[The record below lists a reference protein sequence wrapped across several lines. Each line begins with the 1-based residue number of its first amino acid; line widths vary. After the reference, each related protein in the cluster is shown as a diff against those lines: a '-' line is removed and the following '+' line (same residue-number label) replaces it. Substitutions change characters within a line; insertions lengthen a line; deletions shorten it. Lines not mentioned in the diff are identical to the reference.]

1 MTGQMNTKVRL
12 VRCPRCRLVLP
23 ELAEVPV
30 YKCGGCGAILQ
41 AKNRKREIQ
50 DTGSHAHEEDT
61 TRKNGLEHASEDKK
75 ESISSIDESDLD
87 ISCERAGSG
96 MDHRREDISCVNQS
110 HEFLCSDAISCHKN
124 SGSSP
129 EARSHMEAEEDKF
142 REDHNVSG
150 DDDSEH
156 PGDTSISSEISLSPE
171 LDHHENKLSV
181 PASGTYDNESS
192 VPASGTYDNGSSS
205 SSSPKKVDESRYS
218 SENSS
223 DRSKNKSQNCNQMW
237 SVSTSFSKDSPSSD
251 ECNLQEIENLS
262 PVAGTDREV
271 GESFK
276 SFRSPNAEDSLITG
290 PNDQISAAQSCS
302 GGSFSS
308 DNHMPPRA
316 ERMEQA
322 EEGILPGFQ
331 RVSSADTLENMPHV
345 YARTDLGVT
354 LRSPTARNY
363 YAYDGSVSSCNE
375 TDDQVPN
382 RHFHQF
388 KRNFKDADSNS
399 SKGLPKRDEFM
410 MNHVMSS
417 DSDLQRRPM
426 NSSSALPAKKHYA
439 TKGSKWHRD
448 EFREPTRHSHQVKSM
463 MTMETNEYSQAAYG
477 NGSSSSYGQKYL
489 PERPN
494 NPESDKMEL
503 LRMVRELQD
512 QLNRT
517 QISKGMPHGGFSSRV
532 AKEEDQISP
541 HNDFFGPQREK
552 YPDLNYPRYPG
563 RYSQDKTRFQQD
575 KVSRMAFSGDATQCR
590 HQVDCSCL
598 HCCRQE
604 WHYSAQMPPHAVWC
618 NKGHSMA
625 QPRHNCY
632 SPYHSDSSS
641 PHYYTGSEF
650 SLWSQDA
657 KSDDQQHNDYEVKK
671 KLQPAKRHFRPIAG
685 GSPIIAC
692 YFCSKMLQLPADF
705 LLFKRRC
712 HRLKCNACSKVLKFS
727 LENRRHLVQYSP
739 DPITPPP
746 SEVDECSDT
755 IKRRTLASAS
765 GATNAEPVS
774 CSDDYGRSLC
784 RSCSTDAEHSSVA
797 PPFETVNRISD
808 GSYMETKKEGKK
820 KSIMEEPESKYKNYV
835 RTFYPAGPEKL
846 FSEVPP
852 EGVSPL
858 HQLMGYPSPSRL
870 VYK

>member
-1 MTGQMNTKVRL
+1 MD
-12 VRCPRCRLVLP
+12 C
-23 ELAEVPV
+23 
-30 YKCGGCGAILQ
+30 
-41 AKNRKREIQ
+41 KRE
-50 DTGSHAHEEDT
+50 
-61 TRKNGLEHASEDKK
+61 GL
-75 ESISSIDESDLD
+75 
-87 ISCERAGSG
+87 G
-96 MDHRREDISCVNQS
+96 CVNQS
-110 HEFLCSDAISCHKN
+110 HCSDAISCDEN
-124 SGSSP
+124 S
-129 EARSHMEAEEDKF
+129 EARAHMEAEEDKF
-142 REDHNVSG
+142 REDHNISA

-156 PGDTSISSEISLSPE
+156 PGDASISNEISLSPE
-171 LDHHENKLSV
+171 LDHHENKSSV

-192 VPASGTYDNGSSS
+192 VPASGTYDNESS
-205 SSSPKKVDESRYS
+205 SSSPKKVDESQYS
-218 SENSS
+218 SENNS
-223 DRSKNKSQNCNQMW
+223 DRSKNKSQNCNQVW
-237 SVSTSFSKDSPSSD
+237 PISTNFSKDSPSD
-251 ECNLQEIENLS
+251 ECNPHEIENLS

-271 GESFK
+271 DESFK
-276 SFRSPNAEDSLITG
+276 SFRSLSADDFLITS
-290 PNDQISAAQSCS
+290 PNEQISAAQSCS
-302 GGSFSS
+302 GESFSS
-308 DNHMPPRA
+308 DNHMPLRTEP
-316 ERMEQA
+316 MEQA
-322 EEGILPGFQ
+322 QEGILPGFQ
-331 RVSSADTLENMPHV
+331 RVSSADTLENMHRV

-354 LRSPTARNY
+354 LRSPTAKNY

-388 KRNFKDADSNS
+388 KRNLKNADSNS

-426 NSSSALPAKKHYA
+426 NSSSALPAKKYHA

-448 EFREPTRHSHQVKSM
+448 EVLESTRHSHQVKSM
-463 MTMETNEYSQAAYG
+463 MTMETDEYLSRLAYNSNVSQAAYG

-489 PERPN
+489 PEKPN

-503 LRMVRELQD
+503 LRMVRELQG

-517 QISKGMPHGGFSSRV
+517 QISKGMPHGRFSSRV
-532 AKEEDQISP
+532 AKKEDQVSP
-541 HNDFFGPQREK
+541 YNDFFGPQREK

-563 RYSQDKTRFQQD
+563 RYSQDKTWFQQD

-604 WHYSAQMPPHAVWC
+604 WHYSAQMPPHAGWC

-632 SPYHSDSSS
+632 SPYHSGSSS
-641 PHYYTGSEF
+641 PQYYTASEF
-650 SLWSQDA
+650 SLWSHDT
-657 KSDDQQHNDYEVKK
+657 KSDNQQQNDYEVKK
-671 KLQPAKRHFRPIAG
+671 KHQPAKRHFRTIAG

-692 YFCSKMLQLPADF
+692 YFCSEMLQLPADF

-739 DPITPPP
+739 DPIAPPP
-746 SEVDECSDT
+746 SEVDDCSDT
-755 IKRRTLASAS
+755 IKRRNLASAS
-765 GATNAEPVS
+765 GASDCPHAEPVS
-774 CSDDYGRSLC
+774 CSDDYGRSFC

-808 GSYMETKKEGKK
+808 DRKMSAGSYLEPKKEGKK
-820 KSIMEEPESKYKNYV
+820 KSIMEEPESKYKSRV
-835 RTFYPAGPEKL
+835 RTFDPAGPEKS
-846 FSEVPP
+846 FSEIEEVPP

-858 HQLMGYPSPSRL
+858 HQLMGYPSPRRL